1 MAARCRHGQPH
12 TEAQLTAILRT
23 QPEIRRKWEDGGAS
37 HFIVV
42 IVIGVGVIYV
52 LIWTA
57 AILVCGA
64 QHLRVDVWER
74 TLSAFIKFIVLKG
87 SVSQMKQAEQ
97 SSF

>member
-1 MAARCRHGQPH
+1 MQAWTAAYRGSANCHFTH
-12 TEAQLTAILRT
+12 TAGDSSEMGG
-23 QPEIRRKWEDGGAS
+23 WGAS